1 VADYVKHFNAGRPV
15 VLIGQSQGA
24 IVLRRLISREIDRK
38 PKVRAL
44 LISALLMGGN
54 VLVPQGKDVG
64 GDFKHIRACRSSSQI
79 ACVVA
84 CSTFNEPPPPT
95 RSLAARPSPGDEVLC
110 TDPAALAGGSAP
122 VTPIY
127 PSAPFAPGS
136 TLGAASQ
143 LVGIPR
149 PDVPTTW
156 IAAPNSYDSTCQ
168 DADGADVMQI
178 SPLNGA
184 PVLTPIPDANWGLH
198 LTDALGNN
206 IALLQ
211 RQFRAYERR
220 NAAK

>member
-1 VADYVKHFNAGRPV
+1 LPLFQPDRVR
-15 VLIGQSQGA
+15 
-24 IVLRRLISREIDRK
+24 RRLLHLQ
-38 PKVRAL
+38 RATAADA
-44 LISALLMGGN
+44 I
-54 VLVPQGKDVG
+54 
-64 GDFKHIRACRSSSQI
+64 
-79 ACVVA
+79 
-84 CSTFNEPPPPT
+84 
-95 RSLAARPSPGDEVLC
+95 LAARPSPGDEVLC